1 MKKQK
6 PLNFSRGRAVSSKE
20 PKWELLMKATTEEER
35 LAAWNECEY
44 FVHSVITSKEYIHS
58 ARKWIRD
65 FTDWNLYQQA
75 MLIPDPFFALIAK
88 DGWKAY
94 VLKYMP
100 VSVENHFKRELLSL
114 ISRVDSLR
122 KMMHYESPI
131 HASVTSLPEDD
142 ELHYTKV
149 KAWIDVWKKFIAANR
164 KNSGTTE
171 YQTAT
176 RYVQNMQ
183 TYLSTGVW
191 LDSHFGEKRERKMHS
206 VCIAPAYDKDGMMK
220 RTVGVYYRDIACVW
234 TREMRDESVYR
245 PISK

>member
-1 MKKQK
+1 MTKQK

-35 LAAWNECEY
+35 LAAWNECDH
-44 FVHSVITSKEYIHS
+44 FVQREITTKEYIHS

-65 FTDWNLYQQA
+65 YTDWNLYSQTI
-75 MLIPDPFFALIAK
+75 LIPDPFFGIIAK

-100 VSVENHFKRELLSL
+100 VSVQDRFKKELLSL

-131 HASVTSLPEDD
+131 HASVMSLPEDD
-142 ELHYTKV
+142 ELHPSKV

-164 KNSGTTE
+164 KNSGATE

-191 LDSHFGEKRERKMHS
+191 LDSHFGEKRERKMHP
-206 VCIAPAYDKDGMMK
+206 VCIAPAYDADGMMK